1 MNKRNQKSNKTDTSP
16 LGNQKIAT
24 LFSGK
29 DQKWLRTE
37 LLSFHDSPH
46 VATLMNWLDKLA
58 KYMAEYITTH
68 QLRNIFKKILDIE
81 REIEQQGSNQLRV
94 KLQLL
99 RPKLAYVAA
108 RQNTEEAGNLIQFF
122 NEMLKELGSKDS
134 DQLKRQ
140 FGSFKDVFE
149 AVVAFH
155 KYHSIPKAKSK

>member
-1 MNKRNQKSNKTDTSP
+1 MNQRKQTSKTTDTSP
-16 LGNQKIAT
+16 LANKKIAEM
-24 LFSGK
+24 FPVK
-29 DQKWLRTE
+29 NQAWLRIE

-46 VATLMNWLDKLA
+46 VATLMDWLDELA
-58 KYMAEYITTH
+58 KYVVKDITTH

-81 REIEQQGSNQLRV
+81 REVEQQGSSQLRV

-108 RQNTEEAGNLIQFF
+108 RQNTEKAGNLIQFF

-155 KYHSIPKAKSK
+155 KYHSIPKEKSK